1 MQGWLSVRILDR
13 NRGFYLFI
21 AIEKAHT
28 MNMNYFQYCHRK
40 GKEPKCMLQIIIVE
54 YHVMRKNIAS

>member
-1 MQGWLSVRILDR
+1 
-13 NRGFYLFI
+13 
-21 AIEKAHT
+21 

-54 YHVMRKNIAS
+54 CHGYEKNYNCFVDVTNGNDISCKYLF